1 MSLALHDGLELRA
14 EQTWHTA
21 NNHTAELAP
30 ALRVLLERCEVTL
43 DDLTALAVCS
53 GPGSYTGLRI
63 GVSLAK
69 GIASVHNLPLIGVT
83 TLDTLAAAHP
93 YFSGHALVP
102 LVEAGRGR
110 VIAATYH
117 WRQGTW
123 THRGDAHIT
132 NWQALLQNIDGP
144 AYLTG
149 DIDPEGYE
157 AIREAQ
163 AQQIPVKLTPAVY
176 RLRRSGFLAEVA
188 LARMEKFGADHFD
201 PALLVPEYVQSKDIP
216 S

>member
-30 ALRVLLERCEVTL
+30 ALQVLLERCEVSL

-69 GIASVHNLPLIGVT
+69 GIASVRHLPLVGVS
-83 TLDTLAAAHP
+83 TLDTLVAAHP
-93 YFSGHALVP
+93 YFSGYALVA

-110 VIAATYH
+110 VIAATYQ

-123 THRGDAHIT
+123 IHRADAHIT
-132 NWQALLQNIDGP
+132 NWQSLLESVDGP

-149 DIDPEGYE
+149 DIDADGYE

-163 AQQIPVKLTPAVY
+163 AQRIPVRMTPAVY

-188 LARMEKFGADHFD
+188 LARLEKFGADHFD
-201 PALLVPEYVQSKDIP
+201 PALLVPEYIQTKAIP